1 MQRRQ
6 KAKAKAKAQAEGACL
21 PCFSLSWNASPSFG
35 PEKWVWFGVRGGW
48 PPSEKRGQKWARNS
62 SPFLEPSSI
71 GTITEGSENGPIFG
85 PAFWCRRTTPELV
98 LGVANLGTDRE
109 MPSNATSSSLDA
121 AGQGKRPVTAC
132 LEHTFAFN
140 SQVETCCVYS
150 LTNCSRNSAGLSCF
164 V

>member
-1 MQRRQ
+1 MP
-6 KAKAKAKAQAEGACL
+6 ACNISCQQ
-21 PCFSLSWNASPSFG
+21 PAFR
-35 PEKWVWFGVRGGW
+35 KD
-48 PPSEKRGQKWARNS
+48 EKRGQKWARNS

-150 LTNCSRNSAGLSCF
+150 LTNCSRKVPDYLASFDQWHSCATLLLSLSLNPAEAQADMLAA
-164 V
+164 

>member
-1 MQRRQ
+1 MTFTAMPACNISCQ
-6 KAKAKAKAQAEGACL
+6 KPAFRKD
-21 PCFSLSWNASPSFG
+21 
-35 PEKWVWFGVRGGW
+35 
-48 PPSEKRGQKWARNS
+48 EKRGQKWARNS

-150 LTNCSRNSAGLSCF
+150 LITNCSRNSSSFNLLQA
-164 V
+164 